1 MKNSNQSQKFKEI
14 SLYLIFGVLTTGV
27 NFLVFYIT
35 KDLLGLGLVLAN
47 SLAWLLSVIFAF
59 VTNKKWVFESNN
71 KSWQETLQEFVKFIF
86 YRILSFGLD
95 MGSLV
100 VMIDYLRIGDY
111 WAKLISQI
119 LVVVANYLFSKWLIF
134 KKSEKIIKKR

>member
-95 MGSLV
+95 MGSLMAMV
-100 VMIDYLRIGDY
+100 DYLRIGDY

>member
-1 MKNSNQSQKFKEI
+1 MKISNQSKQFKEV

-27 NFLVFYIT
+27 NFLVFYLM
-35 KDLLGLGLVLAN
+35 KDLLRLGLISAN
-47 SLAWLLSVIFAF
+47 TLAWLLSVIFAF
-59 VTNKKWVFESNN
+59 VTNKKWVFESNH
-71 KSWQETLQEFVKFIF
+71 KTWQETLQEFAKFIF
-86 YRILSFGLD
+86 YRLLSFGLD
-95 MGSLV
+95 MGSLM

-134 KKSEKIIKKR
+134 KKSEKTIKKR